1 MPEELYAG
9 AEGGAVALGQT
20 GGGVAEGGQTVQALQ
35 DRGAGDRLAPGDL
48 ENQEDQGRL
57 DPSCLHDANIWNNL
71 SFSVTTAAMVV
82 KVLGKYQKFH
92 ESSRISP
99 FHVVIFF
106 RLSQEFK
113 EFSSRSLKVT
123 LV

>member
-1 MPEELYAG
+1 MPEELDAG

-71 SFSVTTAAMVV
+71 SFSVTTAMVV
-82 KVLGKYQKFH
+82 KVMGKYQN
-92 ESSRISP
+92 ESSRIFP

-106 RLSQEFK
+106 WALTG
-113 EFSSRSLKVT
+113 V
-123 LV
+123 